1 MTAGIGGREGIS
13 GLVVLDDVWFSYT
26 GGLGYALRGV
36 SLIIPSSGVYA
47 VVGPNGSGKTTLLR
61 VVVGLLRPSRGF
73 VQVLDANPS
82 RDLWVRRFIG
92 YQGGN
97 HGFYP
102 GMSVLHNLLFYC
114 TIKLG
119 DEAYCRD
126 EIPRLATMLGVERYL
141 DRKVKELSQGY
152 LQRVSILRALIG
164 RPRVV
169 LLDEPFAHLD
179 TSAVGTLKKLLAEL
193 GREAA
198 VIFSSHALH
207 TVAEVAEKVVVLS
220 EGRLLFYGGRD
231 ELEKAAGVPLD
242 KASVDALVNAL
253 SRGSA

>member
-1 MTAGIGGREGIS
+1 VEIGNQRGIS
-13 GLVVLDDVWFSYT
+13 GLVVLDDVRFSYT

-36 SLIIPSSGVYA
+36 SLTIPSPGVYA

-61 VVVGLLRPSRGF
+61 VVAGLLRPFRG
-73 VQVLDANPS
+73 VVRVLGADPS

-97 HGFYP
+97 PGFYP
-102 GMSVLHNLLFYC
+102 GMSVFSNLLFYC
-114 TIKLG
+114 TVKLG

-126 EIPRLATMLGVERYL
+126 EVPRLAALLGMEGYL

-152 LQRVSILRALIG
+152 LQRASILRALIG

-179 TSAVGTLKKLLAEL
+179 TSAVGALKKLLIEL
-193 GREAA
+193 GGEAA
-198 VIFSSHALH
+198 VIFTSHALH
-207 TVAEVAEKVVVLS
+207 TVAEVADRVAVLS
-220 EGRLLFYGGRD
+220 EGRLLFYGGRN
-231 ELEKAAGVPLD
+231 ELEKAVGVPLD
-242 KASVDALVNAL
+242 KISIDALVSAL

>member
-1 MTAGIGGREGIS
+1 VRVLGADPARE
-13 GLVVLDDVWFSYT
+13 
-26 GGLGYALRGV
+26 
-36 SLIIPSSGVYA
+36 
-47 VVGPNGSGKTTLLR
+47 
-61 VVVGLLRPSRGF
+61 
-73 VQVLDANPS
+73 
-82 RDLWVRRFIG
+82 LWVRRFVG

-102 GMSVLHNLLFYC
+102 GMSVFHNLLFYC
-114 TIKLG
+114 TVKLG

-126 EIPRLATMLGVERYL
+126 EVPRLAAMLGVENYL
-141 DRKVKELSQGY
+141 GRKVRELSQGY

-179 TSAVGTLKKLLAEL
+179 TSAVDTLKRLLAEL

-198 VIFSSHALH
+198 VVFTSHALH
-207 TVAEVAEKVVVLS
+207 TVAEVAEKVAVLS

-231 ELEKAAGVPLD
+231 ELEKVAGVPLD
-242 KASVDALVNAL
+242 KASVDALVSAL

>member
-1 MTAGIGGREGIS
+1 MTVSIGGREGIS
-13 GLVVLDDVWFSYT
+13 GLIVLDDVWFSYT
-26 GGLGYALRGV
+26 GELGYALRGV
-36 SLIIPSSGVYA
+36 SLIIPSPGVYA

-61 VVVGLLRPSRGF
+61 VVVGLLRPSRG
-73 VQVLDANPS
+73 VVRVLGVDPS
-82 RDLWVRRFIG
+82 RELWVRRLIG

-102 GMSVLHNLLFYC
+102 GMSVFHNLLFYC
-114 TIKLG
+114 TVKLG

-126 EIPRLATMLGVERYL
+126 EVPRLVALLGVENYL

-179 TSAVGTLKKLLAEL
+179 TSVVGALKKLLTEL

-198 VIFSSHALH
+198 VIFTSHALH
-207 TVAEVAEKVVVLS
+207 TVAEVAEKVAVLN
-220 EGRLLFYGGRD
+220 EGRLLFYGGRG
-231 ELEKAAGVPLD
+231 ELEKAVGVPLG
-242 KASVDALVNAL
+242 KASVDALVSAL
-253 SRGSA
+253 SRGST

>member
-1 MTAGIGGREGIS
+1 MTAGIGGREGAS
-13 GLVVLDDVWFSYT
+13 GLVELDDVWFSYT

-36 SLIIPSSGVYA
+36 SFSIPSPGVYA

-61 VVVGLLRPSRGF
+61 VVVGLLRPSRG
-73 VQVLDANPS
+73 VVRVLGADPS

-92 YQGGN
+92 YQGGS

-114 TIKLG
+114 TVKLG

-126 EIPRLATMLGVERYL
+126 ELPRLATMLGVERYL
-141 DRKVKELSQGY
+141 DRKVNELSQGY

-164 RPRVV
+164 RPRVI

-179 TSAVGTLKKLLAEL
+179 TSAVEILKRLLAEL
-193 GREAA
+193 SGEAA
-198 VIFSSHALH
+198 VIFTSHALS
-207 TVAEVAEKVVVLS
+207 TVAEVAGRIAVLS
-220 EGRLLFYGGRD
+220 EGRLLFYGDRN
-231 ELEKAAGVPLD
+231 ELEKAVGVPLD
-242 KASVDALVNAL
+242 KVSIDALVSAL